1 MNNSEK
7 KHPLVQRADK
17 VLASVLGHYTEL
29 PVTHGEGTYLF
40 GMDGK
45 RYLDFAT
52 GIAVTSTGHC
62 HPKVSKAIC
71 DQAKKLIH
79 ACAGVVYYE
88 PNIALAEK
96 LAAITPF
103 ENAKTFFTNSGSE
116 AIEGALKLARYT
128 TKKPKL
134 VAFQGGFHGR
144 TFGALSLTSSKKKY
158 SEGYEPRLPDTHIIP
173 MDISALDALGPDKI
187 AAVLIEPI
195 QGEGGYIPAPKE
207 FLQALRKY
215 CSDNNIL
222 LIFDEVQS
230 GMGRTGK
237 WFAGEHYNVK
247 PDILVLAKGIA
258 SGMPL
263 GAFIADASLFDR
275 WPTSA
280 HGGTYTGNPVACAAA
295 LATIDV
301 IKSEKLLNHVTSV
314 GEFIQKELAKLQA
327 DCPDIKDVRGMGLL
341 IGIEFD
347 NAETVTKVRKQ
358 CLEKGL
364 ILISCGIHDQVIRFV
379 PPLNVTRIQV
389 QSALSILRDAI
400 LTLKG

>member
-1 MNNSEK
+1 MNNSQK
-7 KHPLVQRADK
+7 NPLVQRADK
-17 VLASVLGHYTEL
+17 VLAPVLGHYTEL
-29 PVTHGEGTYLF
+29 PVSHGEGTYLYS
-40 GMDGK
+40 MDGK

-52 GIAVTSTGHC
+52 GIAVASTGHC
-62 HPKVSKAIC
+62 HPKVTKAIC

-96 LAAITPF
+96 LAEITPF
-103 ENAKTFFTNSGSE
+103 DNAKTFFTNSGSE
-116 AIEGALKLARYT
+116 AIEGAIKLARHT
-128 TKKPKL
+128 TKKTKL
-134 VAFQGGFHGR
+134 VSFQGGFHGR

-158 SEGYEPRLPDTHIIP
+158 AEGYDPLLPDTHIIP
-173 MDISALDALGPDKI
+173 MEISALEELGPKQI

-195 QGEGGYIPAPKE
+195 QGEGGYIPVPKE
-207 FLQALRKY
+207 FLQALRKF

-222 LIFDEVQS
+222 LILDEVQS

-237 WFAGEHYNVK
+237 WFACEHYDIK

-263 GAFIADASLFDR
+263 GAFIADAALFDR

-280 HGGTYTGNPVACAAA
+280 HGGTYTGNPVVCAAA
-295 LATIDV
+295 LATINV
-301 IKSEKLLNHVTSV
+301 IKSEKLLAHVTAI
-314 GEFIQKELAKLQA
+314 GEHILNELTKLQT
-327 DCPDIKDVRGMGLL
+327 DCPLIKDVRGLGLL
-341 IGIEFD
+341 IGIELD
-347 NAETVTKVRKQ
+347 NAESVKKVMKL

-364 ILISCGIHDQVIRFV
+364 ILISCGVNDQVIRVV

-389 QSALSILRDAI
+389 QSALTILRDAV
-400 LTLKG
+400 LSLKG